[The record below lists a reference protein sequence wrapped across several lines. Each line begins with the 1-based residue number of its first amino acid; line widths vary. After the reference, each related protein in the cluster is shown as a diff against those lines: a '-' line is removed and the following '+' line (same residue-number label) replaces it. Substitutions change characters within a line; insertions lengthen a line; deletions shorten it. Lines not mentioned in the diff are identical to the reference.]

1 MSLLKSMQFV
11 GEYLSFRRIA
21 SQAKRRFSLH
31 WSDRWVC
38 LHDRTAETSFDR
50 HYVFHPAW
58 AARVL
63 AKVRPSLHVDVGS
76 SLHFVSIVS
85 AFIPVNFYDLR
96 PAELGL
102 EGLQSG
108 KGNLMSLPFAEGTI
122 ESLSCMHVI
131 EHVGLGRYGDT
142 MDYDG
147 DLKAI
152 AELKRVLAPGGNLLF
167 VVPVGT
173 SRIQYN
179 AHRIYSYQSVLDLFQ
194 GYELREFAL
203 IPDHARDGGLLRG
216 ASAELSDRQTYG
228 CGCFWFVKGS

>member
-21 SQAKRRFSLH
+21 SQAKQRFLLH